1 MIILMTRRVSVTDFV
16 RGFADYINRV
26 AYQGERLVLVRGQR
40 ELAEVGPRAVT
51 RPLRE
56 LPQLLSSLPRLTVEE
71 ATALGEDIEA
81 ARADLGTLDEP
92 EWPS

>member
-1 MIILMTRRVSVTDFV
+1 MAKRVTVTEFV

-40 ELAEVGPRAVT
+40 EVAEVGPRPAE
-51 RPLRE
+51 RSLRE
-56 LPQLLSSLPRLTVEE
+56 LPGLLARLPRLGEE
-71 ATALGEDIEA
+71 DATLFD
-81 ARADLGTLDEP
+81 ADLAKGRVELGDLREP

>member
-1 MIILMTRRVSVTDFV
+1 MWRRVTVTDFV

-40 ELAEVGPRAVT
+40 ELAEVTPRVRT
-51 RPLRE
+51 RSLRE
-56 LPQLLSSLPRLTVEE
+56 LPDVLKGLPRLTAEE
-71 ATALGEDIEA
+71 AAAFGADLAT
-81 ARADLGTLDEP
+81 ARATLGPAREI

>member
-1 MIILMTRRVSVTDFV
+1 MARRVTVTEFV

-40 ELAEVGPRAVT
+40 ELAEVSPRPAD
-51 RPLRE
+51 RSLRE
-56 LPQLLSSLPRLTVEE
+56 LPGLLERLPRL
-71 ATALGEDIEA
+71 GEDDA
-81 ARADLGTLDEP
+81 ASFDADVAQAREELGAAGEP

>member
-1 MIILMTRRVSVTDFV
+1 MAKRVTVTEFV

-40 ELAEVGPRAVT
+40 ELAEVSPRPAE
-51 RPLRE
+51 RSLRE
-56 LPQLLSSLPRLTVEE
+56 LPGLLSRLPRLSGDD
-71 ATALGEDIEA
+71 ATSFDADIA
-81 ARADLGTLDEP
+81 NARAELGAAHEP